1 MKPTLDK
8 LFYLALACSSLL
20 ACAEPSADSCLTER
34 FEAQASERFVAGETY
49 YLPVIDDTS
58 SCAKLRW
65 TVVDRPGASTDPI
78 VAGDDGIWRITPTVP
93 GHYRFSLAEAT
104 GGETIDLE
112 VVPASDRA
120 FYNLNYYP
128 ASSLTAVGD
137 ELWVANA
144 QSPTISRVDP
154 GTMALIDEIDV
165 GPWPV
170 SVAWAPDM
178 PFAVVAQ
185 RGVDTL
191 GLVDVETKRL
201 VDAIWVG
208 DEPANVVVS
217 ADGKQAYVALQ
228 SDNAIAVVDLEA
240 RVRTARIEVGTSP
253 LAMALSADGG
263 TLWVASHRSGHPSRF
278 PFEADSVEAE
288 RDVAVI
294 DTAAGEVVD
303 WWIDVGTTITALAL
317 APDGERL
324 YMSRLRNDT
333 EANLGAIDEP
343 SFMYEIAVFD
353 AASGDE
359 LQRAD
364 LSRQPSSGGYA
375 VALHA
380 ITIAAGRLWVVAE
393 SSDLAIA
400 LDPDSLAELG
410 RVQVQGRPRSLTA
423 IGDTL
428 YAHGAQ
434 SSSLAAFSQPDTE
447 PQVLTLTT
455 DPRPAEVAAGQYYFT
470 GAGRDYAQ
478 NWSCN
483 SCHVDGLSDTLVWN
497 AGPFAGRKVS
507 RPFYWLEG
515 TYPLG
520 WDGYLSS
527 VDNYAFTVNTNVGV
541 RPTTQE
547 HRALSAYLASIMP
560 PPAANEFTR
569 RDGTLSELGEAG
581 KRVFENE
588 AGCATCHP
596 LPLTTSRAVLT
607 QGITDGVTDVP
618 GLVGSYRLGVWLK
631 RGEATSL
638 HDAVDQVFGSL
649 GDPGLEDDQRAALD
663 RFLLELTARDFMV
676 LTSSPR
682 AGNQTMAVD
691 QPIGVVF
698 SHPVFGDPSNLAKV
712 TLVDANGAEVAI
724 TRELSED
731 ARHLEL
737 VPTASLAFEQAYTVI
752 IDPSFQSFGELT
764 IWTPD
769 PAKPTAWEI
778 PLETGAAPQLRLAG
792 DYVWTVDMPTA
803 DLEALEFD
811 LENTIA
817 TAVPL
822 SVVETHS
829 GGELLLDYGDDL
841 ALERVA
847 VVDGDQLV
855 TPALPIPIGPSFADG
870 SGMQATLIDED
881 DDGIADYA
889 EGSLTIA
896 GPGFLESGVNW
907 RLTRPTAAGECNEG
921 SEGALPVTVM
931 FGAEG
936 PIVDWGSDMPDGLG
950 VYFIGPDAQPP
961 AGPGQPVTGGDV
973 YWVVQL
979 EDFPNGFMGPVTYGV
994 VPEGAIDDT
1003 ENVGGGDGPA
1013 VLSPGQCVKAA
1024 VTTTAFGQG
1033 SVTFLV
1039 P

>member
-1 MKPTLDK
+1 MNNLSI
-8 LFYLALACSSLL
+8 LALASSVGLF
-20 ACAEPSADSCLTER
+20 ACFEPSADLCLTQR
-34 FEAQASERFVAGETY
+34 FEAQATARFVAGETF
-49 YLPVIDDTS
+49 YLPVIDAS
-58 SCAKLRW
+58 PSCAKLRW
-65 TVVDRPGASTDPI
+65 TVVERPESSTDPI
-78 VAGDDGIWRITPTVP
+78 VEGKDGIWRITPTVA
-93 GHYRFSLAEAT
+93 GHYRFSLAEAP
-104 GGETIDLE
+104 GGDETLDLE

-128 ASSLTAVGD
+128 ANSLTAVGD

-144 QSPTISRVDP
+144 QSPTVSRVEP
-154 GTMALIDEIDV
+154 STLAVLDEIDV

-170 SVAWAPDM
+170 SIAWVEGM
-178 PFAVVAQ
+178 TFAVVAQ
-185 RGVDTL
+185 RGADTL
-191 GLVDVETKRL
+191 GLIDVETKRL

-208 DEPANVVVS
+208 DEPANVIVT

-228 SDNAIAVVDLEA
+228 SENAVAVVDLEA
-240 RVRTARIEVGTSP
+240 RVRTARIEVGSSP
-253 LAMALSADGG
+253 LAMALSADEGM
-263 TLWVASHRSGHPSRF
+263 LWVASHRSGQPGRF
-278 PFEADSVEAE
+278 PYEADSVEDE

-303 WWIDVGTTITALAL
+303 WWLDVGTTITALAL

-333 EANLGAIDEP
+333 EANLSAIDEP
-343 SFMYEIAVFD
+343 SFMYEIAMFD

-380 ITIAAGRLWVVAE
+380 ITLAANQLWVVAE

-400 LDPDSLAELG
+400 LDPETLAELD
-410 RVQVQGRPRSLTA
+410 RVEVLGRPRSLTA
-423 IGDTL
+423 IGDTV

-434 SSSLAAFSQPDTE
+434 ASSLTAISPANAA
-447 PQVLTLTT
+447 PQVLALTT
-455 DPRPAEVAAGQYYFT
+455 DPRPAEVAAGQYFFT

-478 NWSCN
+478 NWTCN

-497 AGPFAGRKVS
+497 AGPFAGRRVS

-527 VDNYAFTVNTNVGV
+527 VENYAFTVNINVGV
-541 RPTTQE
+541 RPTTEE

-581 KRVFENE
+581 KRIYENE

-596 LPLTTSRAVLT
+596 LPLTTSRATLA
-607 QGITDGVTDVP
+607 QGITEGVTDVP

-631 RGEATSL
+631 RGEATTL
-638 HDAVDQVFGSL
+638 HDAVERVFGSL
-649 GDPGLEDDQRAALD
+649 GDPGLDEDQRAALD

-682 AGNQTMAVD
+682 AGNTTMAVD

-698 SHPVFGDPSNLAKV
+698 SHPVFNDAGNLAKV
-712 TLVDANGAEVAI
+712 TLIDASGAEVEV
-724 TRELSED
+724 TRQLSAD

-737 VPTASLAFEQAYTVI
+737 TPKAALAFEQDYTVI
-752 IDPSFQSFGELT
+752 IDPSFESFGEQTL
-764 IWTPD
+764 WTPD
-769 PAKPTAWEI
+769 PAAPSAWEI
-778 PLETGAAPQLRLAG
+778 PLQTGAAPQLRLAG

-803 DLEALEFD
+803 DLEATEFD
-811 LENTIA
+811 LDNTIA

-822 SVVETHS
+822 SVVETQS
-829 GGELLLDYGDDL
+829 GGEMLLDYGEDL
-841 ALERVA
+841 TLERVA
-847 VVDGDQLV
+847 VVVGGLLV
-855 TPALPIPIGPSFADG
+855 TPALPIPIGPSFADTTG
-870 SGMQATLIDED
+870 IQATLIDED

-896 GPGFLESGVNW
+896 GPGFLESGVTW
-907 RLTRPTAAGECNEG
+907 RLTRPTVIGECNEG
-921 SEGALPVTVM
+921 STGALPVTVE

-961 AGPGQPVTGGDV
+961 AGPGQPVTGGDAH
-973 YWVVQL
+973 WVVQVA
-979 EDFPNGFMGPVTYGV
+979 DFPNGFAGPVTYGV
-994 VPEGAIDDT
+994 VPDGAIDDT
-1003 ENVGGGDGPA
+1003 ANVGGGDGPA
-1013 VLSPGQCVKAA
+1013 TLSPGQCVKAA

-1033 SVTFLV
+1033 SVTFVV